1 MHFMQLYPTQTK
13 SIQLKASQATHSD
26 KCDLLKPTHIPR
38 RPCFSDQTLKLCGL
52 IKGMKEKYCL

>member
-1 MHFMQLYPTQTK
+1 MQLYPTQTK

-38 RPCFSDQTLKLCGL
+38 RPCEIFPDFKTYLHGN
-52 IKGMKEKYCL
+52 EP